1 MSHHLKCVTDCN
13 KLRVRRDNDNCST
26 RHARRS
32 VSLCRRYVILNYL
45 CSGTA
50 VKLPMSHKKELTMF
64 LLLQGCILDT
74 GTVMLSTLV
83 SSEPLFNPS
92 SGCGCGNV
100 YISAMYS
107 HTIMPIIS
115 QNTCLHCPPLGTS
128 VWRKT
133 KKDMLRM
140 VQE

>member
-1 MSHHLKCVTDCN
+1 
-13 KLRVRRDNDNCST
+13 
-26 RHARRS
+26 
-32 VSLCRRYVILNYL
+32 
-45 CSGTA
+45 
-50 VKLPMSHKKELTMF
+50 MF

-107 HTIMPIIS
+107 HTIMAIIS

-133 KKDMLRM
+133 KKDLLQM